1 MIAVLNTPARRIT
14 FAIALSV
21 LVHFVIL
28 WLPYLQLPHT
38 KIDLPP
44 LSVRLEN
51 LPKPVVQAA
60 EKPDQAKPEPVN
72 PLAKRDKG
80 SSAKPGQ
87 AMARMN
93 RTEETAEAH
102 PFPKHLQ
109 LTFIVFRDANGSRTG
124 EIRQQLDISGSRYTL
139 RSERQAAGLSS
150 LRNSDRIIQTSNGK
164 IGDHGLQPD
173 TYKEEQID
181 PGDTQSLQAT
191 LDWAAQKLRFSDGSE
206 TPLPADSQDVLSFM
220 YQISQLPMNGEFFTM
235 PVVDGTQ
242 LRQDQIEIGA
252 KEYIT
257 TPMGKLHAL
266 HLRKMHSDKEPYFEI
281 WLGLEYRLLPVKFQL
296 VDSSGKMIEE
306 YAISDIR
313 AADK

>member
-1 MIAVLNTPARRIT
+1 VIAALNTPARRIT
-14 FAIALSV
+14 IAIALSV
-21 LVHFVIL
+21 LLHFVIL
-28 WLPYLQLPHT
+28 WLPYFQIPHA

-51 LPKPVVQAA
+51 LPKPVVQPAV
-60 EKPDQAKPEPVN
+60 KPDQANPEPVY
-72 PLAKRDKG
+72 PLDKSGKG
-80 SSAKPGQ
+80 SSAKPAL

-93 RTEETAEAH
+93 SSEATAEVR

-109 LTFIVFRDANGSRTG
+109 LTFVVFRDANGSRTG

-150 LRNSDRIIQTSNGK
+150 LRNSDRILQTSNGK
-164 IGDHGLQPD
+164 IGEHGLQPD
-173 TYKEEQID
+173 TYREEQVD
-181 PGDTQSLQAT
+181 PGGTQSLQAT

-206 TPLPADSQDVLSFM
+206 TPLPEGSQDALSFM
-220 YQISQLPMNGEFFTM
+220 YQISQLPMNGEFFAM
-235 PVVDGTQ
+235 PVADGTQ

-266 HLRKMHSDKEPYFEI
+266 RLRKMHTDREPYYEI
-281 WLGLEYRLLPVKFQL
+281 WLGLEYRLLPVKFRQ
-296 VDSSGKMIEE
+296 VDSSGNMTEE

>member
-14 FAIALSV
+14 VAFALSV

-28 WLPYLQLPHT
+28 WLPYFQLPHT
-38 KIDLPP
+38 KVDLPP

-51 LPKPVVQAA
+51 LPKPVVQAS
-60 EKPDQAKPEPVN
+60 EKPDQAKPEPVD

-80 SSAKPGQ
+80 SSAKPVQ

-93 RTEETAEAH
+93 RAEETAEAP

-109 LTFIVFRDANGSRTG
+109 LTFIVFKDADGTRTG
-124 EIRQQLDISGSRYTL
+124 EIRHQLDIRGGRYTL
-139 RSERQAAGLSS
+139 KSERQAAGLSS
-150 LRNSDRIIQTSNGK
+150 LRNSGRIIQTSNGK

-173 TYKEEQID
+173 TYQEQRID
-181 PGDTQSLQAT
+181 PGDTQIFQAT

-206 TPLPADSQDVLSFM
+206 TPLPEDSQDDLSFM
-220 YQISQLPMNGEFFTM
+220 YQISQLRMNGEYFIM
-235 PVVDGTQ
+235 PIVDGTQ

-266 HLRKMHSDKEPYFEI
+266 HLRKMHADREPYFEI
-281 WLGLEYRLLPVKFQL
+281 WLGLEYRLLPVKFRQ
-296 VDSSGKMIEE
+296 VDSSGKMTEE
-306 YAISDIR
+306 YVISDIR